1 MTVVLDSWAIM
12 RLLENAEPAATRVRE
27 QINSGDCVMSWI
39 NLGEVYYVLHRAV
52 GEREARSTVSD
63 VETLVDP
70 RLPDRELVLAAGRI
84 KARYPMAYADSFAAA
99 TAVRFDATLWTGD
112 PELLVADA
120 EWRTYTP
127 A

>member
-12 RLLENAEPAATRVRE
+12 RLLENAEPTASRVLE

-39 NLGEVYYVLHRAV
+39 SLGEVYYVLHRAV
-52 GEREARSTVSD
+52 GEVEARSTVSD
-63 VETLVDP
+63 VETFVDTL
-70 RLPDRELVLAAGRI
+70 LPDRELVLAAGRI

-99 TAVRFDATLWTGD
+99 TSVRLDATLWTGD
-112 PELLVADA
+112 PELLVAGA
-120 EWRTYTP
+120 EWRTHTP